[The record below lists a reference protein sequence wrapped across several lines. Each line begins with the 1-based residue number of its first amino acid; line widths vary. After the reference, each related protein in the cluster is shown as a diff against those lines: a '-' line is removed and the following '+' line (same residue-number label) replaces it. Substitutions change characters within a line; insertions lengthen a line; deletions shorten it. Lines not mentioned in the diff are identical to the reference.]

1 MLRVKGLGL
10 GQEIVG
16 TSLSDTLITMAQ
28 VVEWLGDADYP
39 VDGIVTHT
47 FDLPEWKRAL
57 ETASAG
63 PNASAVKTTLRPN
76 TEIPRVD

>member
-1 MLRVKGLGL
+1 MGQRRIVSGLMRLRHRNPSFGFI
-10 GQEIVG
+10 GQA
-16 TSLSDTLITMAQ
+16 LI
-28 VVEWLGDADYP
+28 

-76 TEIPRVD
+76 TEIPLVD

>member
-1 MLRVKGLGL
+1 
-10 GQEIVG
+10 
-16 TSLSDTLITMAQ
+16 MAQ

-76 TEIPRVD
+76 TEIPLVD